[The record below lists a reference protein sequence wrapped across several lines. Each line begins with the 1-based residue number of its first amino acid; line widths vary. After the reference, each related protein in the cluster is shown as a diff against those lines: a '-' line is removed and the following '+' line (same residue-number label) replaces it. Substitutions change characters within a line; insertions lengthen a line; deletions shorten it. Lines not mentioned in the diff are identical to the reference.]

1 MKYLAKYNE
10 EINWFKKVRKKVTGP
25 TKEDMYI
32 SEKFPGPTVADI
44 TPDRLM
50 SGKQVP
56 DVSLDLIKDYYIK
69 DISNKGVFVHTP
81 EDYSH
86 KQYKFKSTFNDS
98 TEVWYNQSYLF
109 KRLRETS
116 NKLGYKIGTHVDIDR
131 GGSGVI
137 DEIVNFAFYEV
148 GSHCHEVLTLLYK
161 VDSFEID
168 KETGLSQSVPTYY
181 QITQIEKSEVPAD
194 NIVDEVIKENFY
206 DLIDENIISYSS
218 VDKGTIFDC
227 KIVIHSFS
235 MNRLH
240 QVTEH
245 LSVAESRLKDS
256 NISLQIDDISK
267 SNGEYVITFKCVKLK
282 NLSVRK

>member
-32 SEKFPGPTVADI
+32 SEKFPGPIITEI
-44 TPDRLM
+44 TPDNVF

-56 DVSLDLIKDYYIK
+56 DISLDLLKDYYIK
-69 DISNKGVFVHTP
+69 DIKNKGVFVHTP
-81 EDYSH
+81 KDYSFS
-86 KQYKFKSTFNDS
+86 QYKFKLTFDDS
-98 TEVWYNQSYLF
+98 NEVWYNQLPIF

-116 NKLGYKIGTHVDIDR
+116 NQLGYKIGTHVDIDR

-137 DEIVNFAFYEV
+137 NEIINFAFYDI
-148 GSHCHEVLTLLYK
+148 GRSCNEVLTLLYR

-168 KETGLSQSVPTYY
+168 RGLSSSVPTYY
-181 QITQIEKSEVPAD
+181 QITQIEKSEGPVD

-235 MNRLH
+235 MTRLH

-245 LSVAESRLKDS
+245 LAVAESRLKDS

-267 SNGEYVITFKCVKLK
+267 SNGEYVISFKCVKLK
-282 NLSVRK
+282 NLSIRK